1 MLYDR
6 VEQTTTT
13 TGTGTL
19 SLIAPSDASRKS
31 FLQAAT
37 NGGQAYYCIET
48 IDGTQYEYGI
58 GTVTAGTPDTLT
70 RNVIASSN
78 GNALVNFPS
87 GTKRVFC
94 TLPAARSGIGSAQL
108 ANTWGLSAAANGW
121 ERTPLGM
128 IDQWGTA
135 IITLNAAGDG
145 SVAWGFAFPN
155 TAYWPVLCSGDMAA
169 SGNAVV
175 GLGNGGYTPTGCSV
189 SLRPNPGAV
198 TVRINYRVMGW

>member
-19 SLIAPSDASRKS
+19 SLIAPSDASRRS
-31 FLQAAT
+31 FLQAAN
-37 NGGQAYYCIET
+37 NGGQVYYCIET

-70 RNVIASSN
+70 RTVIASSN

-94 TLPAARSGIGSAQL
+94 TLPAARSGIGNAQL
-108 ANTWGLSAAANGW
+108 PNTWGVSAAPSGW
-121 ERTPLGM
+121 QRTPLGM

-135 IITLNAAGDG
+135 VITLDASGNGTI
-145 SVAWGFAFPN
+145 AWGLAFPN
-155 TAYWPVLCSGDMAA
+155 TVYWPVLSSGDMAA

-175 GLGNGGYTPTGCSV
+175 GLGAGGSTLTGCAVSV
-189 SLRPNPGAV
+189 RPNPGAIP
-198 TVRINYRVMGW
+198 VRINYRVMGW